1 MSREQIDQYRN
12 NRDPT
17 LDGYVRLLRHLCRNN
32 WKIGCRGF
40 VSGFLRVGVLSY
52 LFYRSILLTGWIAFI
67 AGVCGIFIEYR
78 KSRQEWHK
86 QINLEF
92 REGLQG
98 IAAALNAGYSMENAF
113 SEAAKDLDLLY
124 GKASVLAPEFR
135 AIVTKCQLNY
145 PVEEA
150 LTELAIRTRVEDIR
164 RFAEVFQIA
173 KRTGGD
179 LIAITRTTADRISE
193 KIEVRR
199 EIEAMSAGK
208 RMEARVMNGVPLGMI
223 LYFWICSPGFLDCF
237 YQGTG
242 RVVMTCFLFV
252 YVLAYYWS
260 ERVIQISI

>member
-1 MSREQIDQYRN
+1 MNRKQVKPQRN

-17 LDGYVRLLRHLCRNN
+17 WNRNRRRLWHICMRH
-32 WKIGCRGF
+32 WKMGLRGF
-40 VSGFLRVGVLSY
+40 TSGFMKVGVLSY
-52 LFYRSILLTGWIAFI
+52 LFYRNLIWTGISALFSGI
-67 AGVCGIFIEYR
+67 CGIYIEYHKEQKQWR
-78 KSRQEWHK
+78 K

-98 IAAALNAGYSMENAF
+98 IATALNAGYSMENAF
-113 SEAAKDLDLLY
+113 YEAGRDLEMLY
-124 GKASVLAPEFR
+124 GSASALAPEFR
-135 AIVTKCQLNY
+135 AIVKKCQLNY

-150 LTELAIRTRVEDIR
+150 LMELSIRTGVEDIR
-164 RFAEVFQIA
+164 RFAEVFQTA

-208 RMEARVMNGVPLGMI
+208 RMEARVMNCVPLGMI

-237 YQGTG
+237 YHGKG
-242 RVVMTCFLFV
+242 RSMMTCFLVV
-252 YVLAYYWS
+252 YLLAYFWG
-260 ERVIQISI
+260 ERIIQIDI